1 MAEKYYR
8 YKLLSDA
15 PVKIVS
21 ETRNGFVIFEDGS
34 RIEQNRLLDLFEEV
48 SSVNVSGNNTF
59 TSVTNTTDIDT
70 MIKEQSKSK
79 DIITPKQNIH
89 NELIDVDVV
98 NPDTFFDDTKIINN
112 ISTQAEKLAESLK
125 NAPVDDVTGARVIEP
140 PAVLPVEDNPGPV
153 KQVIVNRDDY
163 KPNEQ
168 QKEGFQP
175 LYTKTGEPINPN
187 APQQYQA
194 QSNNVLGNTLLS
206 QMKRNKKI
214 KLNLKV
220 DETMPNP
227 TFIKM
232 MDENFNGGILDYLVT
247 DMVSKLLNNPT
258 ILEKQIRES
267 LEDIVYGKKRKTTRK
282 TSTKRTVKKTP
293 VKNVKSNVENK
304 SDVEKSVKK
313 TKTTKKENKEEN
325 SKDD

>member
-48 SSVNVSGNNTF
+48 SSVNVSGNTF
-59 TSVTNTTDIDT
+59 TSVTNTANIDT
-70 MIKEQSKSK
+70 MIKEQSRSK

-125 NAPVDDVTGARVIEP
+125 NTPVDDVTGARVIES

-187 APQQYQA
+187 TATYQA
-194 QSNNVLGNTLLS
+194 QSNDILGNTLLQ
-206 QMKRNKKI
+206 QMKRSKKI
-214 KLNLKV
+214 KLNIKV
-220 DETMPNP
+220 DEMIPNP
-227 TFIKM
+227 SFIKM
-232 MDENFNGGILDYLVT
+232 MDENFNGGILDYLVA
-247 DMVSKLLNNPT
+247 DIMSKLINNPSA
-258 ILEKQIRES
+258 LEKQIRQALES
-267 LEDIVYGKKRKTTRK
+267 VIYVKKRKTTHK
-282 TSTKRTVKKTP
+282 KVTKKTP
-293 VKNVKSNVENK
+293 
-304 SDVEKSVKK
+304 KK
-313 TKTTKKENKEEN
+313 TVSQVDNETSTDI
-325 SKDD
+325 SKDVN